1 MGVELLPLAV
11 MVLVRTAAWDGAVT
25 VMTAIS
31 RGYASFIRN
40 AKQGAIIRRRE
51 FMLAK
56 RARSI
61 QAIDHDIV
69 ASSRIS
75 VWFG

>member
-1 MGVELLPLAV
+1 MSVELLPLAV
-11 MVLVRTAAWDGAVT
+11 MVLVRTAAWDDAVI
-25 VMTAIS
+25 VRTAIS
-31 RGYASFIRN
+31 RGDASFIRN
-40 AKQGAIIRRRE
+40 AEKGEIIRRRE